1 MNLIMQQ
8 QLRVEEQFLKEMYVY
23 LKCYLLYQAAPG
35 LSCGMW
41 DLVPQPGIEPLH
53 QGPVVLATGPPHKS
67 FKGYFKGC
75 SGRDSHDISKWQ
87 IIVFPLNFFSFI
99 FQYESQKPNNPI
111 PTKNAKYI
119 SRCFRDVALLIW
131 M

>member
-1 MNLIMQQ
+1 
-8 QLRVEEQFLKEMYVY
+8 
-23 LKCYLLYQAAPG
+23 
-35 LSCGMW
+35 MW

-53 QGPVVLATGPPHKS
+53 QEPVVLATGLPRKS
-67 FKGYFKGC
+67 FKGYFKGF
-75 SGRDSHDISKWQ
+75 SGHDSHDISKWQ

-111 PTKNAKYI
+111 PIKNAKYI
-119 SRCFRDVALLIW
+119 SRFFRDIALIIW